1 MNQNNSSNADW
12 LALVSQPPANGRSP
26 LSNVP
31 NDVFLV
37 LMESLDCAGL
47 CGMRGTCRQL
57 RNLIDKEVGKLLD
70 DSSNVAAAIRLSLT
84 PSTVLDDSRR
94 QSIDIIF
101 TINNIRTFTHHVSSA
116 NGVLPKFIKNEGRV

>member
-31 NDVFLV
+31 KDVFLV

-57 RNLIDKEVGKLLD
+57 RNLIDKEVVPAE

-94 QSIDIIF
+94 QDIDIIF
-101 TINNIRTFTHHVSSA
+101 TINNISTFTHHVSSA
-116 NGVLPKFIKNEGRV
+116 NGVLPKFIKNEGSV